1 MPRRMPDPE
10 RAVSF
15 GVPVAERW
23 VAPGTWN
30 AERVLEGLHDWT
42 RLVGGPPAMSDWSA
56 CHVRERGGGGEW
68 AREYPRWPEA
78 TTVARYHGTWRA
90 ALLAAGLP
98 GGRAPLELSLN
109 ERIDATLRMH
119 AGGIRMPAIASEL
132 DVAVD
137 TVRKYLRASRCDCG
151 RNWMVRGPHC
161 SQCGHEEATR
171 SAAARRTRWDQQR
184 VVAALR
190 RWTRLEGRPPS
201 AEAWLGGR
209 YAQGRWAR
217 EYPRWPSSG
226 VVSGLFGSWNAAV
239 AAAGLPVTPFGY
251 TDEQIIDALRAD
263 ARRLGRTPTVEDWS
277 VRDISVPGIGAVM
290 RHFGSWNAG
299 LRAAEL
305 SLTHEVGVWTRE
317 RVLVALRRDAARR
330 GRTPVRH
337 EWSKA
342 ARRRPSASTVAALFG
357 SWNAGLRAAGLD
369 PNAERDKWTKPTV
382 LEALRRLERK
392 LGRQPTSSD
401 LQRPP
406 VGYPNTAVITRK
418 FGSWRVA
425 CRELGWHVEPRMIA
439 SDEQML
445 NALRAAA
452 AELGA
457 GFGHEEF
464 KAISAARGWPSA
476 NAITARFGSW
486 NQAREMAGLP
496 VVRPLERGWTRAQLI
511 RALRAAAR
519 RLGRTPM
526 ARDWNGMAAQLGW
539 PHSATVIRRVG
550 GGSWERAI
558 EEAGLARR
566 RASAWTTEQVIAL
579 LRADAYRRGRPPREH
594 EWRARGAE
602 RPSSHQVKRLFGS
615 WSAALRAANL
625 ETYRPAA

>member
-1 MPRRMPDPE
+1 
-10 RAVSF
+10 
-15 GVPVAERW
+15 
-23 VAPGTWN
+23 
-30 AERVLEGLHDWT
+30 
-42 RLVGGPPAMSDWSA
+42 MSDWSA
-56 CHVRERGGGGEW
+56 CRARERGGAGEWERW

-78 TTVARYHGTWRA
+78 TTVAHYHGTWRA

-98 GGRAPLELSLN
+98 GGPARLELSLN
-109 ERIDATLRMH
+109 DRVDATLRMGA
-119 AGGIRMPAIASEL
+119 AGLGIPVIASDL

-151 RNWMVRGPHC
+151 RNWMVRGPRC

-171 SAAARRTRWDQQR
+171 SAAAGRLRWDRQP
-184 VVAALR
+184 VIAALR
-190 RWTRLEGRPPS
+190 HGAELEGRPPS
-201 AEAWLGGR
+201 TEAWLGGR
-209 YAQGRWAR
+209 YARGRWAR
-217 EYPRWPSSG
+217 EYPRWPSTG
-226 VVSGLFGSWNAAV
+226 VVNGLFGSWNAAM

-251 TDEQIIDALRAD
+251 TDEQVIDALRAD
-263 ARRLGRTPTVEDWS
+263 ARRLGRTPTIKDWS
-277 VRDISVPGIGAVM
+277 VRDVSVPGSGAVI

-305 SLTHEVGVWTRE
+305 PLTHEVGVWTRE

-330 GRTPVRH
+330 GRSPVRGD
-337 EWSKA
+337 WSKA
-342 ARRRPSASTVAALFG
+342 ARSRPSASTVAALFG
-357 SWNAGLRAAGLD
+357 SWNAALRAAGLD
-369 PNAERDKWTKPTV
+369 PNVERDKWTKPTV

-406 VGYPNTAVITRK
+406 VGYPNTAVIKRK
-418 FGSWRVA
+418 FGSWGAA

-445 NALRAAA
+445 SALRAAA

-457 GFGHEEF
+457 EFGHEEY
-464 KAISAARGWPSA
+464 KAISAAREWPSA
-476 NAITARFGSW
+476 NAIAARFGSW

-496 VVRPLERGWTRAQLI
+496 VVRPLLVERGWTREQLI
-511 RALRAAAR
+511 RALRASAR
-519 RLGRTPM
+519 RLGDTPM
-526 ARDWNGMAAQLGW
+526 ARDWNGLAAQFGW

-566 RASAWTTEQVIAL
+566 PRSAWTTEQMIAL

-594 EWRARGAE
+594 QWQARGAG
-602 RPSSHQVKRLFGS
+602 RPSAHQVKRLFGS
-615 WSAALRAANL
+615 WSAALREANL